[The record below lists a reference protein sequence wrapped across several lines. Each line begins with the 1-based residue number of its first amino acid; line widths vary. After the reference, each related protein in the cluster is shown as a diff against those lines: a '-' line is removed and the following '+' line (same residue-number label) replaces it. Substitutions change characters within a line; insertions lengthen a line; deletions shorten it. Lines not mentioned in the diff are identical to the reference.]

1 MDPEVIDQVE
11 GGQVEAPEAPAT
23 VPTLRESLAAAVEQ
37 HEKSESTGT
46 TPPVK
51 SEPEPSTPDAAAGGK
66 PPVVQ
71 APEKDKTVPDSKEVG
86 AKPASG
92 GDGRPVE
99 LKAPPQWKPAVREE
113 WNKIPRAA
121 QEEILRREADSLRL
135 IGSVGPKLRLA
146 DEVNQHVAPYL
157 ENLKANGVTPSAF
170 IADMFDTVKALT
182 SPNPQDRVEVI
193 ANVVLSY
200 GVDLRL
206 LDHVLSQRIQGGP
219 QQIAAQRELANAQH
233 RTQHLQSQLD
243 MRDADESERAIAA
256 FAADPK
262 NEFLGDVRD
271 LMADLIEAGRATNLE
286 DAYAAA
292 IWAHPDT
299 RKILLQR
306 EAQARAT
313 SKTKRAAAATNAA
326 SSVHGTPQGSA
337 QMTNMRPNMSLRE
350 SIEAAFDEHS
360 SA

>member
-1 MDPEVIDQVE
+1 
-11 GGQVEAPEAPAT
+11 
-23 VPTLRESLAAAVEQ
+23 
-37 HEKSESTGT
+37 
-46 TPPVK
+46 
-51 SEPEPSTPDAAAGGK
+51 
-66 PPVVQ
+66 
-71 APEKDKTVPDSKEVG
+71 
-86 AKPASG
+86 
-92 GDGRPVE
+92 
-99 LKAPPQWKPAVREE
+99 
-113 WNKIPRAA
+113 
-121 QEEILRREADSLRL
+121 
-135 IGSVGPKLRLA
+135 
-146 DEVNQHVAPYL
+146 
-157 ENLKANGVTPSAF
+157 
-170 IADMFDTVKALT
+170 
-182 SPNPQDRVEVI
+182 
-193 ANVVLSY
+193 
-200 GVDLRL
+200 
-206 LDHVLSQRIQGGP
+206 
-219 QQIAAQRELANAQH
+219 
-233 RTQHLQSQLD
+233 